1 MKKIPGPARVALI
14 SIISLCMPLMAQGST
29 SDTSADNSRTSSVS
43 ALNPSIS
50 QLYFET
56 RCSYDFVSI
65 AGDVNDSSCGFKGKY
80 LNFRFDGQ
88 ITDNLSFSYRQR
100 FNKNTSA
107 TFFDSTD
114 WLHLDWKVTPKMT
127 ISAGKQVVAIGGF
140 EYDRAPIDLY
150 FCSEFWN
157 NIPCYQLGV
166 SAAYNVTD
174 GDQLLLQLCNT
185 PMRGFGCDNKYA
197 LNLMW
202 YGSHGAWET
211 MWSANAI
218 QCLDSSDI
226 YYLALGNR
234 FHLTDW
240 LRWDLDLMDRY
251 DGNGGLFDD
260 FSIMTELSAAVS
272 ERMRIHAKYTHDYH
286 YLSDGYHAG
295 YYDLVDYLVQPG
307 TNLNMVSGGMEYHPL
322 RNGSDFLK
330 FYAAGGY
337 SWGDN
342 GNQYGTMVDKGLRLE
357 LGMKFRLDVLKSFV
371 K

>member
-1 MKKIPGPARVALI
+1 MKKIPGPARVAVI
-14 SIISLCMPLMAQGST
+14 SILCLCMPLVARAS
-29 SDTSADNSRTSSVS
+29 SYSRTSEGTVS
-43 ALNPSIS
+43 PKVS

-65 AGDVNDSSCGFKGKY
+65 AGDVNDPSCGFKGKY
-80 LNFRFDGQ
+80 LNFRLDGQ
-88 ITDNLSFSYRQR
+88 ISDKLSYSYRQR
-100 FNKNTSA
+100 LNKNTNA

-127 ISAGKQVVAIGGF
+127 LSAGKQVVAIGGY

-202 YGSHGAWET
+202 YGSHGLWET

-218 QCLDSSDI
+218 QCIDGAI

-234 FHLTDW
+234 FNLTDW

-251 DGNGGLFDD
+251 DGNGGLLKD

-272 ERMRIHAKYTHDYH
+272 ERTRMHAKYTHDYH
-286 YLSDGYHAG
+286 QRPDGH
-295 YYDLVDYLVQPG
+295 YDLNDYLVMPG
-307 TNLNMVSGGMEYHPL
+307 TDLNMVSGGVEYHPL

-330 FYAAGGY
+330 LYAVGGY
-337 SWGDN
+337 SWGSN
-342 GNQYGTMVDKGLRLE
+342 GNPDGTMVNEGLRFE
-357 LGMKFRLDVLKSFV
+357 LGLKFRLDILKSIIR
-371 K
+371 